1 MISVFKASLAVTI
14 VLLPYLVYIFK
25 DFNLMSLFF
34 NIVLIPVSGVIL
46 GSVFLVV
53 LVGMIMMF
61 MAKIL
66 GLVVNY
72 AGSIFVWSLKVLDNL
87 SLKANIFL
95 FNSIFFVIIYYIVL
109 GIIVI
114 DFYINHKELTIN
126 I

>member
-1 MISVFKASLAVTI
+1 MIAVFKASLAVTI

-53 LVGMIMMF
+53 LVGMIVMF

-72 AGSIFVWSLKVLDNL
+72 AGSIFV
-87 SLKANIFL
+87 
-95 FNSIFFVIIYYIVL
+95 
-109 GIIVI
+109 
-114 DFYINHKELTIN
+114 
-126 I
+126 

>member
-53 LVGMIMMF
+53 LVGMIVMF

-72 AGSIFVWSLKVLDNL
+72 AGSIFV
-87 SLKANIFL
+87 
-95 FNSIFFVIIYYIVL
+95 
-109 GIIVI
+109 
-114 DFYINHKELTIN
+114 
-126 I
+126 

>member
-53 LVGMIMMF
+53 LVGMIVMF